1 MLNGAARARLNG
13 FRRDGSG
20 WELLS
25 AGLTYGVDGRGCGSD
40 LYSLRVQDVT
50 DFSLFALGEFKVYLP
65 LVVGGYASTADQVGR
80 PVVGAE
86 RVKDS
91 WAESLLDLWAALLA
105 RSG

>member
-1 MLNGAARARLNG
+1 LLSGAARARLNG
-13 FRRDGSG
+13 FRWDGSG

-25 AGLTYGVDGRGCGSD
+25 PGLTYGMDGRGCGSD
-40 LYSLRVQDVT
+40 PYSLRVQDVT
-50 DFSLFALGEFKVYLP
+50 GFSLFAPGEFKVYLP
-65 LVVGGYASTADQVGR
+65 LVAGGYDSTADQVGR
-80 PVVGAE
+80 PVVVAE